1 MDFVNN
7 LVQFAI
13 IPAILSGILLFI
25 LLTGFA
31 YLSFAERR
39 ILGKFT
45 MRPGPNR
52 AGPFGLLQPAADGIK
67 MAFKEEVL
75 PNHVDKRIYLF
86 APGLAVST
94 ALLAWAVMP
103 VASRGFELFGYQIH
117 PFLTDVNIALLYI
130 MAITS
135 LGSYGVVLAGWSSNN
150 KYSLLGAL
158 RTSAQLI
165 SYELPLGISIGTV
178 VLVTGS
184 FSLTEIIQYQADRD
198 LWLILIPFPFMI
210 ITFIIFF
217 ICSLAE
223 AGRAPF
229 DLPES
234 ENELV
239 SGFMT
244 EYGAMRFA
252 LFMMSEYLHIITLSA
267 IATTLFFGGWHG
279 PFAEQIPLLGLVY
292 FTLKVLAFL
301 FVIIWIRASIT
312 RLRYDT
318 LMSFCWKFL
327 LPVSL
332 INLVCV
338 AVAVVVFDL

>member
-1 MDFVNN
+1 MNLLSN
-7 LVQFAI
+7 LVQYLL
-13 IPAILSGILLFI
+13 IPAVLSGLLVFI
-25 LLTGFA
+25 LVTAFA
-31 YLSFAERR
+31 YLSYAERR

-52 AGPFGLLQPAADGIK
+52 AGIFGIMQPAADGIK

-94 ALLAWAVMP
+94 ALFAWAVIP
-103 VASRGFELFGYQIH
+103 VASQGFQVFGFQVH
-117 PFLTDVNIALLYI
+117 PFLADVNVALLYI
-130 MAITS
+130 VAVAS

-184 FSLTEIIQYQADRD
+184 FSLREIVNYQVEHW
-198 LWLILIPFPFMI
+198 WLIVYPLPFGLVTFM
-210 ITFIIFF
+210 IFF

-244 EYGAMRFA
+244 EYGAMRFS
-252 LFMMSEYLHIITLSA
+252 LFMMAEYLHIITLSA
-267 IATTLFFGGWHG
+267 IAATLFFGGWHG
-279 PFAEQIPLLGLVY
+279 PFATQFPILGLVY
-292 FTLKVLAFL
+292 FTAKVLIFL

-327 LPVSL
+327 LPVSI
-332 INLVCV
+332 INLILVSI
-338 AVAVVVFDL
+338 VVVVLKL